1 MAMSR
6 EARMLAQLLQS
17 GSSLEEAARAMGISM
32 VRARMLVSYLA
43 SRGIVKVAP
52 QGCGDC
58 GMCPFSHSCRLARRI
73 TYLVRG

>member
-6 EARMLAQLLQS
+6 EARRLAQLLQS
-17 GSSLEEAARAMGISM
+17 GASLEEAARAMGISM

-43 SRGIVKVAP
+43 SRGIVRAVP

-58 GMCPFSHSCRLARRI
+58 RLCPFRGSCRLGGRVA
-73 TYLVRG
+73 YLVKG